1 MHKRWLQFL
10 QYISHVLFWLV
21 TCACNLVCCHLYKHY
36 QALQG
41 KNFLLVHFDNAFKL
55 ISSILIT
62 FFSVIPLYDGG
73 LTHFSA
79 RRLVVC
85 TVLAISPSERGYMM
99 SDIIRLVEQKQQYC
113 AVSVYDV
120 TVPSISIM
128 SSNQFIQAV
137 CIFHRRKNFVHQM
150 LPGCLASYFKS

>member
-1 MHKRWLQFL
+1 MAAIPTIYKPCVILVGYLCVQFSL
-10 QYISHVLFWLV
+10 LSFI
-21 TCACNLVCCHLYKHY
+21 

-41 KNFLLVHFDNAFKL
+41 KNFLLVLFDNALKL

-85 TVLAISPSERGYMM
+85 TVLAISPSERSYMM
-99 SDIIRLVEQKQQYC
+99 SDIIRLVE
-113 AVSVYDV
+113 
-120 TVPSISIM
+120 
-128 SSNQFIQAV
+128 
-137 CIFHRRKNFVHQM
+137 
-150 LPGCLASYFKS
+150 